1 MTVGENIQRL
11 RKKLG
16 LSQEGL
22 AEKLFLTR
30 QTVSQWET
38 DQTMPTLDNVK
49 LLKDVFGVST
59 DEILGL
65 NVRPEAVRNAESLDS
80 ICASIAYSMGIEPP
94 EYAAPKNR
102 ELSNYIDRV
111 FMEKK

>member
-30 QTVSQWET
+30 QTISQWET
-38 DQTMPTLDNVK
+38 DQTVPALDNIK
-49 LLKDVFGVST
+49 LLKDIFGGR
-59 DEILGL
+59 IPLC
-65 NVRPEAVRNAESLDS
+65 
-80 ICASIAYSMGIEPP
+80 I
-94 EYAAPKNR
+94 
-102 ELSNYIDRV
+102 
-111 FMEKK
+111 

>member
-38 DQTMPTLDNVK
+38 DQTTPTLDNIK

-59 DEILGL
+59 DEILGF
-65 NVRPEAVRNAESLDS
+65 NDRPEAVRNT
-80 ICASIAYSMGIEPP
+80 
-94 EYAAPKNR
+94 
-102 ELSNYIDRV
+102 
-111 FMEKK
+111 

>member
-1 MTVGENIQRL
+1 MKKGELIHMTVGENIQRL

-38 DQTMPTLDNVK
+38 DQTMPTLENVK
-49 LLKDVFGVST
+49 LLKDVS
-59 DEILGL
+59 
-65 NVRPEAVRNAESLDS
+65 
-80 ICASIAYSMGIEPP
+80 
-94 EYAAPKNR
+94 
-102 ELSNYIDRV
+102 V
-111 FMEKK
+111 FLQMRF